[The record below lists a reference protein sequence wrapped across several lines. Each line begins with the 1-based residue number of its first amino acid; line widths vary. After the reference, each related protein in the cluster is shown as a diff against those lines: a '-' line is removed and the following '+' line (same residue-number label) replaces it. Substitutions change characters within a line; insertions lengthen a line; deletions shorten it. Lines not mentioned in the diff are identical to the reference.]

1 MATVSC
7 APIPSHVGPQG
18 CTVRRWPPV
27 PLLAGLCAF
36 LFFYGLG
43 AGELYKTESLRAI
56 VAAEFLRSG
65 DWVVPRLY
73 GEPLL
78 TKPPGAYA
86 AIALAS
92 WPFGGVTEWTARL
105 PSAAAATLVVFL
117 VHNCF
122 RRHFGALG
130 GLVAAAVLPASMMW
144 LAAAPS
150 AEIDMLQL
158 AWVAGAV
165 LCFVR
170 AVERRETG
178 GRRAEWLWLQAA
190 LLCVA
195 GGALTKWTAPAFFYL
210 MAIPFL
216 LWRRR
221 LSLLWSWPHLL
232 SVLVAILPCLAWT
245 AAVVCRVGWG
255 PLTDTVSREAL
266 QHLSPLHHA
275 RPYPWGEVVTF
286 PLLFLAANL
295 PWSGAALLTLHP
307 GFARLWD
314 ERGRRLLQALHCWVW
329 PNLLF
334 WSVVPG
340 HHFRHG
346 LPLQPGLAGL
356 AAMAWIAWLTGR
368 WRWPLPGLKA
378 GRVFVG
384 LLAAWLVVKVAYVQV
399 IVPDREGGRSA
410 RATAARIA
418 ALVPEGDVLYLC
430 DLKDEGILFYYG
442 RPARRVGSLRDL
454 AGMGKPVYCVLT
466 VEEWRAR
473 PGAALLWLRDEQGDP
488 MVLARTAAE

>member
-1 MATVSC
+1 MATVCTS
-7 APIPSHVGPQG
+7 PISSNVGSHWLIKH
-18 CTVRRWPPV
+18 RWPP
-27 PLLAGLCAF
+27 LLLLGGLCAF

-65 DWVVPRLY
+65 DWIVPRLY

-92 WPFGGVTEWTARL
+92 RPFGGVTEWTARL
-105 PSAAAATLVVFL
+105 PSAVAATMVVFL
-117 VHNCF
+117 VYGCF
-122 RRHFGALG
+122 RRHFGRPG
-130 GLVAAAVLPASMMW
+130 GLIAAGILPASMMW
-144 LAAAPS
+144 LAAAPT

-158 AWVAGAV
+158 AWVVGAV

-170 AVERRETG
+170 AVEPREAG

-190 LLCVA
+190 LLCTA

-232 SVLVAILPCLAWT
+232 SLLVAILPCVVWA
-245 AAVVCRVGWG
+245 AAVGGRVGWG
-255 PLTDTVSREAL
+255 PFFDTVSREAL

-368 WRWPLPGLKA
+368 WRWPLPWLKP

-384 LLAAWLVVKVAYVQV
+384 LLAAWLAVKVAYVQV
-399 IVPDREGGRSA
+399 VVPDREGGRSA
-410 RATAARIA
+410 RATAEQIA
-418 ALVPEGDVLYLC
+418 ALVPEGDTLYLC

-442 RPARRVGSLRDL
+442 RPARRVGRLRDL
-454 AGMGKPVYCVLT
+454 NGMGRPVYCVLT
-466 VEEWRAR
+466 KAEWEAR
-473 PGAALLWLRDEQGDP
+473 PGAALLWLRDEQGAP